1 MFSGHAFDR
10 VNESDIDKIFVTDT
24 INFNESASNK
34 IIKISAAPLFGEAIK
49 RTFNNESISSLFN
62 IDKG

>member
-1 MFSGHAFDR
+1 MKEL
-10 VNESDIDKIFVTDT
+10 NEGIVDKLFVTDT
-24 INFNESASNK
+24 INFDSSHSEK
-34 IIKISAAPLFGEAIK
+34 IKILSAAPLFAEAIL